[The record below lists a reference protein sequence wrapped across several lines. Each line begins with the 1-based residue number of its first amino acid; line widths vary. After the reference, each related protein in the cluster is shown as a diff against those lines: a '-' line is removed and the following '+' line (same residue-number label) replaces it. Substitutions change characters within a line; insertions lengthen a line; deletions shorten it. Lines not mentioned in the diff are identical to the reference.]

1 MSVHCQA
8 DDERFS
14 FEAFTRHPFFTEV
27 NRWIVERVISPGRQ
41 KIVDLGCG
49 PGAVTKLILERLGGD
64 ARNVEVIGIDPSPSA
79 LTKARAAIHSQVV
92 KFIEG
97 SAEWVSRIV
106 SSVDAVVFL
115 NAIHLVPDKAQVIA
129 EIRKTLNK
137 DGVFAFNTTFFNGAY
152 VDGTGAFWR
161 RWVVRAVQVLRER
174 GIEVKHSDHAVARQ
188 FLTPEEY
195 SDLCV
200 QAGFARPS
208 VDLVRIEMPPES
220 KRDIGRVSLFIEGA
234 LPRVPLGGGSPA
246 LAKGGARARRGCSLT
261 TPSWTSGTAWAAPT
275 PRTPRRPPAPG
286 TGILITPDARRSRS
300 KVGNSIPSAC
310 RMMIS
315 SRDVSRFPFPASRIS
330 NRNAPLHRPPIG
342 RAASSISH
350 APRSLWRTSAWIGP
364 SRRPSAS
371 TAACAHAAISCWAVR
386 ARRDRVT

>member
-27 NRWIVERVISPGRQ
+27 NRWIVERAIGPGRS
-41 KIVDLGCG
+41 KIVDPGCG

-79 LTKARAAIHSQVV
+79 LSKARAAIHSQVV

-161 RWVVRAVQVLRER
+161 RWVVRE
-174 GIEVKHSDHAVARQ
+174 

-220 KRDIGRVSLFIEGA
+220 MRDIGRFSLFIEGA
-234 LPRVPLGGGSPA
+234 
-246 LAKGGARARRGCSLT
+246 
-261 TPSWTSGTAWAAPT
+261 
-275 PRTPRRPPAPG
+275 
-286 TGILITPDARRSRS
+286 
-300 KVGNSIPSAC
+300 
-310 RMMIS
+310 
-315 SRDVSRFPFPASRIS
+315 
-330 NRNAPLHRPPIG
+330 
-342 RAASSISH
+342 
-350 APRSLWRTSAWIGP
+350 
-364 SRRPSAS
+364 
-371 TAACAHAAISCWAVR
+371 
-386 ARRDRVT
+386 